1 MLCQTYV
8 SEAIP
13 HRGLEEMAGTSHLI
27 PSALYNADILGEDGF
42 ECVDRID
49 GLYAANDGG
58 ALTDSGVVIATGWTR
73 QRWWPSWV
81 RFRWEFDAE
90 TGAFL
95 RRDTAPGGYH
105 AQDIYQG
112 AGGELWLK
120 LITGPLQLLG
130 PDDQPS
136 GVTLLPASFGAIA
149 FRAVLIDR
157 LANRIVMTPDVDRI
171 LEVRA
176 LDTGALLHTL
186 QVPSRPRDICYEEG
200 TRCYVL
206 TDSRDL
212 FVLDYLTGRWFGA
225 VKLTALSGDTARIAW
240 DRRYRRLL
248 AIEQVTTP
256 NYLNQVGITGF
267 AMRPVITHLCAPIPL
282 KRLRAGTTVP
292 VLVKA
297 VGDLGEGIADGV
309 SVAATGPNL
318 VAPQNFVALDG
329 AGESVPQVQLLA
341 AGDDVLSLSVS
352 VPCPF

>member
-8 SEAIP
+8 SDLIP
-13 HRGLEEMAGTSHLI
+13 HRSMADMAGLSHLI

-42 ECVDRID
+42 ECVERID
-49 GLYAANDGG
+49 GLYAASDGG
-58 ALTDSGVVIATGWTR
+58 ALTDSGVVITTGWTR
-73 QRWWPSWV
+73 QRWWPSWA

-95 RRDTAPGGYH
+95 RRDTAPGGYY

-112 AGGELWLK
+112 TGGELWLK
-120 LITGPLQLLG
+120 LVTGPLQLLG

-136 GVTLLPASFGAIA
+136 GVTLLPATFGAIT
-149 FRAVLIDR
+149 FRAVLVDR
-157 LANRIVMTPDVDRI
+157 LNNRIVMTPDVDRI

-200 TRCYVL
+200 SRCYVL

-212 FVLDYLTGRWFGA
+212 FILDYLAGRWFGA
-225 VKLTALSGDTARIAW
+225 VKLTSLSGDTARIAW

-248 AIEQVTTP
+248 AIEQVPTP
-256 NYLNQVGITGF
+256 NYLNQVGISGF
-267 AMRPVITHLCAPIPL
+267 AMRPVITHLCTPIPL
-282 KRLRAGTTVP
+282 TRLRAGTTVP

-297 VGDLGEGIADGV
+297 VGDLGEGLADGV
-309 SVAATGPNL
+309 SVIATGPNL
-318 VAPQNFVALDG
+318 VASQNFVALDG
-329 AGESVPQVQLLA
+329 AGEGVSHVPLLA
-341 AGDDVLSLSVS
+341 AGEDQLSLSVS
-352 VPCPF
+352 VPCPY